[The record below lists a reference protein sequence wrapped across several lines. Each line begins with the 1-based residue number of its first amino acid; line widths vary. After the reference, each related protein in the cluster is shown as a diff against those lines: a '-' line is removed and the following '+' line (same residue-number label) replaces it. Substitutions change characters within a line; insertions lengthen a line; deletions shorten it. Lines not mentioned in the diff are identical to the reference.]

1 MLMKQTISFIRR
13 AGIALLM
20 MMLTTTTAW
29 AEQVTEEQARQQA
42 QDFLTSLRPTSKAR
56 RAPGTTPQLATTRQV
71 RGDYGSDGKSEWVAS
86 LFTTPADNT
95 TAISLPALGLTPGPS
110 PKGEGSFKGEERICT
125 LEGVKLDKMPTR
137 KGVYIRNGRKV
148 VIK

>member
-1 MLMKQTISFIRR
+1 MGNRLTKVSFYENTDVGTDDVTIT
-13 AGIALLM
+13 G
-20 MMLTTTTAW
+20 LTPETDYY
-29 AEQVTEEQARQQA
+29 V
-42 QDFLTSLRPTSKAR
+42 
-56 RAPGTTPQLATTRQV
+56 QV

-125 LEGVKLDKMPTR
+125 LEGVKFDKMPTR